1 MKFFLSHHPVRAA
14 YVVLLGLLAGAASS
28 CQVLRPATHAAD
40 TANYCDLPRLYVVD
54 TLRASVADPTPTDTI
69 ELPRLST
76 RSRQLA
82 RAFALG
88 PGLRRLDLL
97 ERVDQTTPSANARNA
112 YLGQRQHLITQV
124 LLASAETLR
133 VAEELDCEEQ
143 RANQAAADLQRRE
156 NHQIRNLT
164 IGSIAAGV
172 GGGLAGEL
180 LEVSATE
187 HTLAIGGAVLSAG
200 LGIATLFVNPRQQFT
215 HPRNLLADTWYHR
228 ARSSLYPAGLW
239 AVLSAPPA
247 AAASPAPLQTIRQRW
262 AQYDQLGGRNAPA
275 QQALY
280 FGPGGHYDADELRT
294 RSNMLAQLEGA
305 VRLVNQDLQQLLVE
319 LSNAE
324 PR

>member
-1 MKFFLSHHPVRAA
+1 MNFLQSRCLLLVA
-14 YVVLLGLLAGAASS
+14 YAGLLAGAASS
-28 CQVLRPATHAAD
+28 CQVLRPTSHAAD
-40 TANYCDLPRLYVVD
+40 TANYCDLPRLYEVD
-54 TLRASVADPTPTDTI
+54 TLRASVADPVPTDTI
-69 ELPRLST
+69 ELPRLSA

-82 RAFALG
+82 RAFGLG
-88 PGLRRLDLL
+88 QGLRRLDHL
-97 ERVDQTTPSANARNA
+97 ERADQRAPNVPARDA
-112 YLGQRQHLITQV
+112 YLSQRQHLITQV

-180 LEVSATE
+180 LETSTTE
-187 HTLAIGGAVLSAG
+187 HALAVGGAIVSAG
-200 LGIATLFVNPRQQFT
+200 LGIATLFVNPRQQFL
-215 HPRNLLADTWYHR
+215 HPRNLLADTWYYR
-228 ARSSLYPAGLW
+228 SRSSLYPAGLW

-247 AAASPAPLQTIRQRW
+247 GAAQLAPLQTTRQRW
-262 AQYDQLGGRNAPA
+262 LQYDQLSGHDAPA
-275 QQALY
+275 QQMLY
-280 FGPGGHYDADELRT
+280 FGTGGRYDADELRT
-294 RSNMLAQLEGA
+294 RSNMLGQLEGA

>member
-1 MKFFLSHHPVRAA
+1 MVCA
-14 YVVLLGLLAGAASS
+14 GLLVGAASS
-28 CQVLRPATHAAD
+28 CRVLHPTTHAAD
-40 TANYCDLPRLYVVD
+40 TANYCDLPRLYEAD
-54 TLRASVADPTPTDTI
+54 TLRASVADPTPTDTV
-69 ELPRLST
+69 ELPRLSA

-82 RAFALG
+82 RAFGLG
-88 PGLRRLDLL
+88 PGLRRLDQL
-97 ERVDQTTPSANARNA
+97 ERADQIAPSSSARTA

-143 RANQAAADLQRRE
+143 RAGQAAADLQRRE

-164 IGSIAAGV
+164 IGSVAAGV

-180 LEVSATE
+180 LETSTTE
-187 HTLAIGGAVLSAG
+187 HTLAVGGAIVSAG
-200 LGIATLFVNPRQQFT
+200 LGIATIFVNPRQQFT

-228 ARSSLYPAGLW
+228 ARSSFYPAGLW

-247 AAASPAPLQTIRQRW
+247 DAAPPAPLQTIRQRW
-262 AQYDQLGGRNAPA
+262 AQYDQLGGRNALA

-280 FGPGGHYDADELRT
+280 FGGGGRYDADALRT
-294 RSNMLAQLEGA
+294 RTTMLAQLEGA
-305 VRLVNQDLQQLLVE
+305 VRLVGQDLQQLLVE